1 MGRLSPYLLE
11 TKFTAPIYTKG
22 SLRAAFI
29 RFFSST
35 FRLSLQ
41 AMNRGLLF
49 SFFATI
55 LLLSC
60 REGVDPNSLEVYEGP
75 VNSAQNIHILHSDSA
90 VLRSEITAPKQLEFA
105 NGNLEFP
112 EGIDI
117 QFFNLNGQL
126 ETTMRADKGYFLR
139 DQNLYK
145 GEGNVQVKNLPKDQR
160 LQTEE
165 LFWNQAERKIYTEK
179 FVTIQE
185 RQTLFN
191 GTGMEADD
199 GFSTYKLKKVRDSR
213 TLLPGEGL

>member
-1 MGRLSPYLLE
+1 
-11 TKFTAPIYTKG
+11 
-22 SLRAAFI
+22 
-29 RFFSST
+29 
-35 FRLSLQ
+35 
-41 AMNRGLLF
+41 MNRALLF
-49 SFFATI
+49 SFS
-55 LLLSC
+55 LLVGLLSC
-60 REGVDPNSLEVYEGP
+60 REGAGPEKLQIYEGP

-117 QFFNLNGQL
+117 QFFNLQGQL
-126 ETTMRADKGYFLR
+126 ETTMRADKGYYLR

>member
-1 MGRLSPYLLE
+1 MSRD
-11 TKFTAPIYTKG
+11 F
-22 SLRAAFI
+22 
-29 RFFSST
+29 
-35 FRLSLQ
+35 
-41 AMNRGLLF
+41 LF
-49 SFFATI
+49 SCS
-55 LLLSC
+55 LLVCLFSC
-60 REGVDPNSLEVYEGP
+60 REGVSPELLQVYEGP

-105 NGNLEFP
+105 NGDLEFP

-117 QFFNLNGQL
+117 QFFNLQGQL

-165 LFWNQAERKIYTEK
+165 LFWNQAERKIYSEK

-199 GFSTYKLKKVRDSR
+199 GFSAYKLKKVRDSR

>member
-1 MGRLSPYLLE
+1 
-11 TKFTAPIYTKG
+11 
-22 SLRAAFI
+22 
-29 RFFSST
+29 
-35 FRLSLQ
+35 
-41 AMNRGLLF
+41 MNRGLLF
-49 SFFATI
+49 SFS
-55 LLLSC
+55 LLVSLLSC
-60 REGVDPNSLEVYEGP
+60 REGIDPKALAIYDGP

-105 NGNLEFP
+105 NGDLEFP

-117 QFFNLNGQL
+117 QFFNLQGQL

-165 LFWNQAERKIYTEK
+165 LFWNQAQRKIYTEK

-199 GFSTYKLKKVRDSR
+199 GFSSYKLKKVRDSR

>member
-1 MGRLSPYLLE
+1 MIR
-11 TKFTAPIYTKG
+11 KFYVSIG
-22 SLRAAFI
+22 L
-29 RFFSST
+29 FFS
-35 FRLSLQ
+35 LV
-41 AMNRGLLF
+41 A
-49 SFFATI
+49 
-55 LLLSC
+55 C
-60 REGVDPNSLEVYEGP
+60 REGVDPKVLEGYDGP
-75 VNSAQNIHILHSDSA
+75 VNSAKNIHILHSDSA
-90 VLRSEITAPKQLEFA
+90 VLRSEIRAEKQLEFA

-112 EGIDI
+112 EGIDV
-117 QFFNLNGQL
+117 QFFNLEGQL
-126 ETTMRADKGYFLR
+126 ETTMRADKGYFIR
-139 DQNLYK
+139 DQNIYK

-165 LFWNQAERKIYTEK
+165 LFWNQAQRKIYTEK